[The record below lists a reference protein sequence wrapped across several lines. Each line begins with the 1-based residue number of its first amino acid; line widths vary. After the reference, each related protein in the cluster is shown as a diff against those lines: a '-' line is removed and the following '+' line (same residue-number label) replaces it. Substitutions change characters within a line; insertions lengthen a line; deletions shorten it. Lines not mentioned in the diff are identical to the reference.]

1 MKIGFIGVDL
11 PEGKTKYN
19 DKSLKALQEK
29 DKPKKVTPFF
39 AQFIAD
45 DFVHADAI
53 VVPGSQL
60 LDLLILDMEKI
71 ESRLDRI
78 TDEKEKEL
86 MEQCMEKLEEEI
98 PLCDVAFNDE
108 EKELLL
114 GAALLSIKPVIQVE
128 GSEDANDIITKAL
141 EKAGYMFFYTSGPS
155 ESHAWFVKKG
165 STILEC
171 AGKIHTDLARG
182 FIKGDIVV
190 FEDYMNCH
198 NFNDCKSKGLVRVV
212 DRDYIVEPNE
222 VIEIRFNV

>member
-1 MKIGFIGVDL
+1 MKIGFIGMDL
-11 PEGKTKYN
+11 PEGKTKYS
-19 DKSLKALQEK
+19 DESLKALEEK

-39 AQFIAD
+39 AQFIAE
-45 DFVHADAI
+45 DFVHAEAI
-53 VVPGSQL
+53 VVPGSQV

-71 ESRLDRI
+71 ESRLNRI

-128 GSEDANDIITKAL
+128 GDEEVNDIITKAL

-182 FIKGDIVV
+182 FIKGDIVS

-198 NFNDCKSKGLVRVV
+198 NFNECKSKGVVKVV

>member
-1 MKIGFIGVDL
+1 MKIGFIGMNL
-11 PEGKTKYN
+11 PEGKTKYK
-19 DKSLKALQEK
+19 DQSLIALQEK

-45 DFVHADAI
+45 DFVHSDAI
-53 VVPGSQL
+53 VVPSSQI

-71 ESRLDRI
+71 ESRLTRV

-98 PLCDVAFNDE
+98 PLCDLPFSDE
-108 EKELLL
+108 EKQSLEA
-114 GAALLSIKPVIQVE
+114 AALCSIKPVVQVE
-128 GSEDANDIITKAL
+128 GNEDVNDIITQAL

-155 ESHAWFVKKG
+155 ESHAWLVKKG

-182 FIKGDIVV
+182 FIKGDIVTL
-190 FEDYMNCH
+190 EDYLNCH
-198 NFNDCKSKGLVRVV
+198 NFNECKSKGLVKVV
-212 DRDYIVEPNE
+212 DRDCVVEPNE

>member
-1 MKIGFIGVDL
+1 MKIGFIGMDL
-11 PEGKTKYN
+11 PEGKTKYK
-19 DKSLKALQEK
+19 DQSLIALQEK

-53 VVPGSQL
+53 VVPGSQI

-71 ESRLDRI
+71 ESRLNRI

-86 MEQCMEKLEEEI
+86 MEQCMEKLEDEI

-128 GSEDANDIITKAL
+128 GDEEVNDIITKAL

-182 FIKGDIVV
+182 FIKGDIVL

-198 NFNDCKSKGLVRVV
+198 NFNECKSKGLVKVV